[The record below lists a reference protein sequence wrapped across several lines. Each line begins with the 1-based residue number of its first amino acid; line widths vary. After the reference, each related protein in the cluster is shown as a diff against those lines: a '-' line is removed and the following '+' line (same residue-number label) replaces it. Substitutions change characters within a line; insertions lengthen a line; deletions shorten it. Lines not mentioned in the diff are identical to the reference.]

1 MCALNLIVV
10 VGGVCVSV
18 AIVTHNCTSILVDI
32 TRAFVNANNP
42 NNNNK
47 NNNKTEIGE
56 RLNLIAHYL
65 EYETRLWQVHS
76 KFANNLNKNVN
87 SANYLTNNFRENSS
101 L

>member
-1 MCALNLIVV
+1 M
-10 VGGVCVSV
+10 SV

-42 NNNNK
+42 NNK
-47 NNNKTEIGE
+47 NKTEIGE
-56 RLNLIAHYL
+56 RLNLIAHDL
-65 EYETRLWQVHS
+65 EYETRLWQLHS

-87 SANYLTNNFRENSS
+87 SANYLTNNFRETSS